1 MHPQRTTSEDPAPL
15 KVKEVWVEGR
25 HYIVCLNDDVARKDA
40 TDREAILA
48 SLREKLRTGEKS
60 KISLTGPGGV

>member
-1 MHPQRTTSEDPAPL
+1 L

-25 HYIVCLNDDVARKDA
+25 HYIVCLNDDEARKDA